1 MISLISS
8 ALIMGLSPCQPL
20 AHPRQLPV
28 ETAIYDVAAD
38 LGDEAPEQRRVDAL
52 LQKDPLAEGALE
64 APTQFPLLRIGERRR
79 RAHSRAGLPE
89 ILIDEIPVG
98 RHDLR
103 EVVDAAA
110 LCQETDEIADE
121 RP

>member
-28 ETAIYDVAAD
+28 ETAVHDVAAD

-52 LQKDPLAEGALE
+52 LEEDPLADGALE
-64 APTQFPLLRIGERRR
+64 ASTQLLLLALSERRR
-79 RAHSRAGLPE
+79 RAHGRAGLPE
-89 ILIDEIPVG
+89 ILIDEVPIG
-98 RHDLR
+98 RDDLR
-103 EVVDAAA
+103 EVVHASA
-110 LCQETDEIADE
+110 LRQEA
-121 RP
+121 